1 MDKPVLICLILCPLF
16 TLCMRREQPSE
27 DVLAYTKSGIL
38 RGSTQMVMGKV
49 VDTFF
54 GIPFAQPPV
63 DELRFKKPVPVK
75 PWAGIRNAT
84 QLPPPC
90 VQIELELPMAWTKS
104 KQPASE
110 DCLYLNV
117 WAPPCSQ
124 EDCNCSL
131 KNVLVNVYG
140 GGYSVG
146 SSDWDIYD
154 GAALASIGD
163 VVYANM
169 NYRVGAF
176 GFLNGKVPD
185 APGNQGLF
193 DTLMAVKWIKENAVA
208 FGGDPDK
215 ITLFGESAGAVTV
228 GYFLVSPLARGI
240 VSRVIMQSGSPYWRI
255 GDNSDSG
262 PQKLL
267 NMARKVGCANAS
279 TDFDRDHV
287 SIMQCMRTRVSAA
300 DILEAGRQ
308 LYGKKHS
315 SAFFPSYG
323 DDFLPLDPVKSFESG
338 DFDASTPVLLGTNR
352 DEGSVFLSTVLPEIF
367 PADGAAE
374 LSKDEAGFYLMLMFQ
389 YLMGKT
395 TTEVRD
401 IYFKHMHN
409 PNTSAVL
416 AAASDAVGDYAFTC
430 PVNYFANAV
439 SRKGSNVYYYYF
451 THRSARTSRS
461 EWMGVA
467 HFEEFPF
474 VVGLPYWCD
483 LHYPVEEIRFSRQMM
498 NIWVT
503 FAKNGRPPRVNG
515 TEWPKYSEQDPY
527 YMELNP
533 KHYHVGRG
541 VHEHSCQYWRK
552 HIIRDTS

>member
-1 MDKPVLICLILCPLF
+1 MDSGLPGKMGKSVLICLILCPLSA
-16 TLCMRREQPSE
+16 LCMRREQPSE
-27 DVLAYTKSGIL
+27 DVLAYTKSGVL
-38 RGSTQMVMGKV
+38 RGNTQMVMGKA

-63 DELRFKKPVPVK
+63 GDLRFKKPAPVK
-75 PWAGIRNAT
+75 PWSGIRNAS

-193 DTLMAVKWIKENAVA
+193 DTLLAVKWIKENAVA

-255 GDNSDSG
+255 GDNTDSG

-267 NMARKVGCANAS
+267 NMARKVGCADTG
-279 TDFDRDHV
+279 TDFHRDHE
-287 SIMQCMRTRVSAA
+287 SIMLCMRTRVSAE

-323 DDFLPLDPVKSFESG
+323 DDFLPQDPVKSFESG
-338 DFDASTPVLLGTNR
+338 DFDTSTPVLLGTNR
-352 DEGSVFLSTVLPEIF
+352 DE
-367 PADGAAE
+367 
-374 LSKDEAGFYLMLMFQ
+374 
-389 YLMGKT
+389 
-395 TTEVRD
+395 
-401 IYFKHMHN
+401 
-409 PNTSAVL
+409 
-416 AAASDAVGDYAFTC
+416 ASDAVGDYAFTC
-430 PVNYFANAV
+430 PVNYFAKSV
-439 SRKGSNVYYYYF
+439 SRKGGDVYYYYY
-451 THRSARTSRS
+451 THRSARTNRS

-498 NIWVT
+498 DIWVT
-503 FAKNGRPPRVNG
+503 FAKNGSPPRVNG
-515 TEWPKYSEQDPY
+515 TDWPKYSEQDPY

-541 VHEHSCQYWRK
+541 VHEHSCQFWKK
-552 HIIRDTS
+552 HIVRDAS